1 MKRLWVALAA
11 LGATLAATGG
21 AAANLSVGVNDD
33 ASKSPIV
40 APWFFSTMQSV
51 GLRIDTLTLRWDET
65 APTEI
70 AGEGLIDQAIEQAN
84 TSGVTIELDLYPLH
98 SMAFTGGSR
107 CAPSSDPESCGDT
120 FRIQQFA
127 SWAASVARRFPTV
140 DQFVVM
146 NECNQPRF
154 VNPQWDRSG
163 NNQSAKICG
172 RALVAAYDAI
182 KGVSNYDVVWGI
194 GLSPRG
200 NDSPSAASNSSTK
213 PVTFLAALG
222 SWFKAFALKTHRT
235 RGLMD
240 GLDFHPY
247 PVPQTQPFA
256 LGYGD
261 PKEASVTNLSR
272 IYQAFYGAF
281 KGSPQKTIG
290 QQAGGGLPLSLN
302 ETGVQTASGGRAAY
316 TGAEVSATSAGGVVG
331 GFASEAYQAGWYRQM
346 LDLLACDPN
355 VAFVNIFHLIDEDA
369 LEGWQSGLYYA
380 DETAKRS
387 AQTVQ
392 GWLAQTGGACMGT
405 VRPWTPAAFAPPK
418 SAKPKAKGKAKGKP
432 KPRPKGQS
440 KPHVG
445 KARGKPPL

>member
-33 ASKSPIV
+33 AAKGPLV
-40 APWFFSTMQSV
+40 GPWFYSTMQSV
-51 GLRIDTLTLRWDET
+51 GLRIDTLTLLWDET

-70 AGEGLIDQAIEQAN
+70 AGAGLIDDAIAQAE

-127 SWAASVARRFPTV
+127 TWAASVARRFPTV

-163 NNQSAKICG
+163 NNQSAEICG

-182 KGVSNYDVVWGI
+182 KAVSSYDVVWGI

-200 NDSPSAASNSSTK
+200 NDSPNAASNSSTK

-222 SWFKAFALKTHRT
+222 AWFKAFALKTHRT
-235 RGLMD
+235 GGLMD

-256 LGYGD
+256 QGYAD
-261 PKEASVTNLSR
+261 QKEASVTNLSR
-272 IYQAFYGAF
+272 IYRAFYDAF

-290 QQAGGGLPLSLN
+290 QQPGGGLPLSLN
-302 ETGVQTASGGRAAY
+302 ETGVQTTSGGRSAY

-331 GFASEAYQAGWYRQM
+331 TFGSELYQAAWYRQM

-355 VAFVNIFHLIDEDA
+355 VAFVNIFHLIDEAA

-380 DETAKRS
+380 DQTAKRS

-392 GWLAQTGGACMGT
+392 AWLLQTGGACTGT
-405 VRPWTPAAFAPPK
+405 VHPWTPTGGGAFAPPRWV
-418 SAKPKAKGKAKGKP
+418 KPKAKSKPKAKPRPGGHATPHGKAKGKP
-432 KPRPKGQS
+432 
-440 KPHVG
+440 
-445 KARGKPPL
+445 PL